1 MEYNIRAYV
10 GELFKD
16 APNTQRAFEMK
27 EELIQNLLDKY
38 NDLVVSGKSP
48 EDAYNITIYGIGD
61 ISELLEEMRWEEDN
75 RNDGN
80 PAGVGISYYEAMY
93 FFRRR
98 RAASQAIAVGL
109 YILSVVPV
117 VVLGALG
124 GTTGE
129 DFLAVTGV
137 AGMFTFIGIAT
148 ALIIW
153 SSITCPKR
161 TDPPELVVRMYEQR
175 KRRGDSRSAAFQSSF
190 WCIVVVV
197 YFLISFKSG
206 RWDMSW
212 LVFVAAAGIS
222 GILQT
227 VMGK

>member
-10 GELFKD
+10 DELFKD
-16 APNTQRAFEMK
+16 APDTQRAFEMK

-38 NDLVVSGKSP
+38 SDLVASGKSP

-61 ISELLEEMRWEEDN
+61 ISELLEEMRWEEEA
-75 RNDGN
+75 RGVGN
-80 PAGVGISYYEAMY
+80 AAGVGISYYEAMY

-98 RAASQAIAVGL
+98 RAAAQAIAVAL

-117 VVLGALG
+117 VVLGVLA
-124 GTTGE
+124 GTTGD
-129 DFLAVTGV
+129 DFLPAIGV
-137 AGMFTFIGIAT
+137 AGMFTFIGAAT

-153 SSITCPKR
+153 GNITCPKR

-175 KRRGDSRSAAFQSSF
+175 QKRGDTRTAAFQSSF

-212 LVFVAAAGIS
+212 LVFIAAAGIS
-222 GILQT
+222 GILRAVSGQ
-227 VMGK
+227 